1 MSDEPSAAASAAD
14 NRRDPTTR
22 FSDRV
27 ADYDRGRPG
36 YPDAVYDAIVE
47 LAGLSPEAPVA
58 DVGAGTGISSAPL
71 VERGFRVFAV
81 EPNDAM
87 RQAAMERLGGHPNFT
102 SLAGTAEHTG
112 LATGS
117 IDLVLS
123 AQAFHW
129 FDPVATHDEWHRI
142 LRPGGSVALVWNARR
157 AAGTPMAADYE
168 DLLLRF
174 GTDYR
179 EVGHRGIDPE
189 RIAAF
194 FRGPFETRRFDNA
207 QLLDRAGLRARLV
220 SSSYV
225 PAPGQPGHD
234 AMMAELDRLFHRHQ
248 RDERVRIDYDVNL
261 YIGPLG

>member
-1 MSDEPSAAASAAD
+1 MSDDRPSPTGS
-14 NRRDPTTR
+14 RRDPTTR
-22 FSDRV
+22 FTDRA

-36 YPDAVYDAIVE
+36 YPDAVFDAIAEIARLVP
-47 LAGLSPEAPVA
+47 GAPVA

-71 VERGFRVFAV
+71 VERGYRVFAV

-87 RQAAMERLGGHPNFT
+87 RRAAMERLGKHPNYT

-112 LATGS
+112 LATAS
-117 IDLVLS
+117 TDLVLA

-129 FDPVATHDEWHRI
+129 FDPAAAHDEWHRI
-142 LRPGGSVALVWNARR
+142 LRPGGSAALVWNARR
-157 AAGTPMAADYE
+157 ATGTAMAADYE

-179 EVGHRGIDPE
+179 EVGHRGVDQE
-189 RIAAF
+189 RMAAF

-207 QLLDRAGLRARLV
+207 QLLDREGLRARLV

-225 PAPGQPGHD
+225 PAPGQPQHED
-234 AMMAELDRLFHRHQ
+234 MMAELDRIFDRRQ
-248 RDERVRIDYDVNL
+248 QDGGVRIDYDVNL
-261 YIGPLG
+261 YIGPLA